1 MSENFPKPNSLG
13 RKVKVKLNLSDYA
26 TKADLKIATGVDAS
40 KFVKKVNLSSFK
52 SKIDKLDIG
61 KLKAT
66 PVT

>member
-13 RKVKVKLNLSDYA
+13 RKVKVKLNLSGYA

>member
-40 KFVKKVNLSSFK
+40 KFAKNVNLSSFK

-61 KLKAT
+61 KLKTT

>member
-1 MSENFPKPNSLG
+1 MSKNFPKPNSLG

>member
-52 SKIDKLDIG
+52 SKINKLDIG